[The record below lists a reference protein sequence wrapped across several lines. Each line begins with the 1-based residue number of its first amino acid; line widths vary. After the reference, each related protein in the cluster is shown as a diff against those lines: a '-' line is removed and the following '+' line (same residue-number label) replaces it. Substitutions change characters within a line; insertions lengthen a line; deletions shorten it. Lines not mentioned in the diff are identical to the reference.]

1 MNTFLTAL
9 YRLSGATYDVVK
21 HCSPDTK
28 TRYSHIAYAL
38 LLTSGLAVFGGYEI
52 ASQFT
57 DTIWIDL
64 LVGLFW
70 GLAVF
75 SFDLFLINSMAGKV
89 QRIMRIGVGLA
100 SVLITIS
107 ALFIT
112 LNRATIETTVN
123 RETSSRIATIQR
135 EYLAGKELRYAQVT
149 EKKSAIARYHQ
160 ANCVT
165 EALNRYPGAI
175 YEAKHRLCEVTNKE
189 IASEC
194 SKLDLAEQPYLNNY
208 LDAKKAILSER
219 SNDYFAKLRLLP
231 QILNRDFTTQ
241 FFALCGFIF
250 FCALEIQSMTLK
262 FNITKDDEYHTALNA
277 YIAHQKILTIEN
289 LNEANRAAKEKAII
303 QKKKASS
310 EEQQKQFIVAMD
322 EVQDIATKEKA
333 INSILKICINNG
345 YLDSAKEIR
354 KIFGQD
360 ESTSSDKAHVKDIF
374 QLSQPMKEIVE
385 LIKDYS
391 TNTTLCEN
399 IFNWIVKNITYDTE
413 HSKQHYRTAM
423 QTYDEKLGLCGE
435 LSVFY
440 MGMLRAVNIDC
451 NYCAVTK
458 DINEKPVTHACVIIH
473 NDDGT
478 KTLSDVAYK
487 TFKISH
493 SEYRAISDEELMV
506 KYESWNQG

>member
-1 MNTFLTAL
+1 MNTFLKAL
-9 YRLSGATYDVVK
+9 YRLSGATYDVIK

-28 TRYSHIAYAL
+28 TRYSHVAYAL

-75 SFDLFLINSMAGKV
+75 SFDFFLINSMAGKV

-107 ALFIT
+107 AFFIT

-135 EYLAGKELRYAQVT
+135 EYLAGKEVRYAQVI

-165 EALNRYPGAI
+165 EALNGYPGAR
-175 YEAKHRLCEVTNKE
+175 YEAKHRLCDVTNKE
-189 IASEC
+189 IAAEC
-194 SKLDLAEQPYLNNY
+194 SKLDMAEQSYLNNY

-241 FFALCGFIF
+241 FFAFCGFIF

-262 FNITKDDEYHTALNA
+262 FNITKDDEYHKALNI
-277 YIAHQKILTIEN
+277 YIEHQRKLTEES
-289 LNEANRAAKEKAII
+289 LNEANRAAKEKALIRN
-303 QKKKASS
+303 KKASS
-310 EEQQKQFIVAMD
+310 EEQQEQFVVVMD

-333 INSILKICINNG
+333 IKSILKICINNG
-345 YLDSAKEIR
+345 YLDSAKEIK

-360 ESTSSDKAHVKDIF
+360 ESTSSDKDDVQDIF
-374 QLSQPMKEIVE
+374 EMNQTMKEIVE
-385 LIKDYS
+385 TIKICS
-391 TNTTLCEN
+391 TNKTLCEN
-399 IFNWIVKNITYDTE
+399 IFNWIVKNIDYDTE

-435 LSVFY
+435 LSVLY
-440 MGMLRAVNIDC
+440 MSMLRAVNIDC
-451 NYCAVTK
+451 NYCTVTK

-487 TFKISH
+487 AFQINH

-506 KYESWNQG
+506 KYESWNQR